1 VTEPNNEARAALDAA
16 ALARVLDGVDVEA
29 GADAATRDAQARAAA
44 DVALISRA
52 FGVIGEALAAPVE
65 GSAAPPAADDA
76 EPDNVV
82 VLPLWRRRP
91 GRTMLAAAASIAV
104 LALGTTVIVTNSGAK
119 PHSADTAAGP
129 APAAEPQP
137 QLRESQ
143 GLYANSAGAAA
154 GDSAAG
160 APAASPMAPAKAAAP
175 AAKSGTADDGTGE
188 SLADAV
194 ACARGVFIG
203 KVVSIRP
210 ASGDQVS
217 LTLRV
222 SDWISPNPGPA
233 QITYT
238 VGDDDADGSGG
249 RLKKGQ
255 QRLFV
260 VPRSTSASVYT
271 FTGPD
276 YTAAKAKIAKAQ
288 QQDSGVQC

>member
-1 VTEPNNEARAALDAA
+1 MTEPNNEARAALDAA
-16 ALARVLDGVDVEA
+16 ALARVLDGLDAEA
-29 GADAATRDAQARAAA
+29 GADAATRDAYARAAV
-44 DVALISRA
+44 DVAEISRA
-52 FGVIGEALAAPVE
+52 LGMIGDALAAPAD
-65 GSAAPPAADDA
+65 GPAAPTAEEDPA
-76 EPDNVV
+76 PDNVV
-82 VLPLWRRRP
+82 ALPLWRRRP

-104 LALGTTVIVTNSGAK
+104 IGLGVTVVVANSGDDG
-119 PHSADTAAGP
+119 HSSDTMATAP
-129 APAAEPQP
+129 VPAAVPPPQM
-137 QLRESQ
+137 RESQ
-143 GLYANSAGAAA
+143 GLYANSAGTAAT
-154 GDSAAG
+154 DSAAG
-160 APAASPMAPAKAAAP
+160 APAAPAAAPMAPAKAAA
-175 AAKSGTADDGTGE
+175 KTAGDDGTGE

-194 ACARGVFIG
+194 ACARGVLIG
-203 KVVSIRP
+203 TVVSIRA

-222 SDWISPNPGPA
+222 TDWITPGSGPA

-276 YTAAKAKIAKAQ
+276 YDAARAKIAKAQ